1 MKLLSYVSELLMPF
15 LILYVVGYGLA
26 SRRDIYGDF
35 MEGAKDGL
43 KTAAGICPT
52 LIGLMT
58 AVGIL
63 RVSGFLGLCGRI
75 AGKTYRKDGDAL
87 GDPAAYSCAD
97 VFVQCSSKSSAGY
110 FQRIWD

>member
-43 KTAAGICPT
+43 KTATGICPT

-63 RVSGFLGLCGRI
+63 RASGFLDFVGGLL
-75 AGKTYRKDGDAL
+75 GKLTERMGVPSEIL
-87 GDPAAYSCAD
+87 PLTVVRMFS
-97 VFVQCSSKSSAGY
+97 SSAAVTG
-110 FQRIWD
+110 

>member
-63 RVSGFLGLCGRI
+63 R
-75 AGKTYRKDGDAL
+75 AL

>member
-52 LIGLMT
+52 P
-58 AVGIL
+58 
-63 RVSGFLGLCGRI
+63 VSYTHL
-75 AGKTYRKDGDAL
+75 
-87 GDPAAYSCAD
+87 D
-97 VFVQCSSKSSAGY
+97 VYKRQHQYC
-110 FQRIWD
+110 

>member
-63 RVSGFLGLCGRI
+63 RASGFLDFVEDCWENLQKGWGCPRRSCRLQLCGCFR
-75 AGKTYRKDGDAL
+75 
-87 GDPAAYSCAD
+87 P
-97 VFVQCSSKSSAGY
+97 VQ
-110 FQRIWD
+110 Q

>member
-52 LIGLMT
+52 MLFLISAL
-58 AVGIL
+58 
-63 RVSGFLGLCGRI
+63 GFLRASGVL
-75 AGKTYRKDGDAL
+75 D
-87 GDPAAYSCAD
+87 
-97 VFVQCSSKSSAGY
+97 FV
-110 FQRIWD
+110 